1 MIAPFHEQCLL
12 LNCIIL
18 CLCPSVSLSF
28 VLGLTGTKIM
38 AKWFIFC
45 EANISEFRVVFRV
58 EHEIKCK
65 SVFAEL
71 D

>member
-38 AKWFIFC
+38 A
-45 EANISEFRVVFRV
+45 NDLY
-58 EHEIKCK
+58 
-65 SVFAEL
+65 SVRPTFLSFE
-71 D
+71 